1 MERLETQDI
10 VGVKSRISWSPIFA
24 GAATALAVY
33 LLWSTLGVAIGLS
46 MTNSMGDRELGIG
59 AAIWA
64 VAALLLSLFV
74 GGLVASQFTVGENK
88 NEAILYGVMVWS
100 VVFTGLLFL
109 MGSGVRLGFNAMMSV
124 ASSPATGVIAERVT
138 VEDMQQLG
146 MTEEQIQRFQ
156 NRAENLPAELRARAM
171 DPRTRSAAWWT
182 FGGLLVSMLSSVLG
196 AWAGAGPYLRL
207 LFLGG
212 LQTRRVVV
220 SEREAVLR

>member
-1 MERLETQDI
+1 MERVETQDI
-10 VGVKSRISWSPIFA
+10 IGVKSRISWSPIFA
-24 GAATALAVY
+24 GAAAALAIY

-59 AAIWA
+59 AAIWS
-64 VAALLLSLFV
+64 VVALLLSLFV

-109 MGSGVRLGFNAMMSV
+109 MGTGAQMGFNAMMSV
-124 ASSPATGVIAERVT
+124 ANSPATGAIAERLT
-138 VEDMQQLG
+138 AEDMRQLG
-146 MTEEQIQRFQ
+146 MTDEQIQRYQ

-182 FGGLLVSMLSSVLG
+182 FGGLLISMLSSIGG

-207 LFLGG
+207 LYLGG
-212 LQTRRVVV
+212 AQTRRIAV
-220 SEREAVLR
+220 SEQEVVRR